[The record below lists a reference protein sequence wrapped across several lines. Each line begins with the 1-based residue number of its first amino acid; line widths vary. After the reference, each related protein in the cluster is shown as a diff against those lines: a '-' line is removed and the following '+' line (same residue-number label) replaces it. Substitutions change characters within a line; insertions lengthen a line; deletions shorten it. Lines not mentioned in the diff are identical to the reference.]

1 MIIITIITIFETN
14 LTKHTIFFIGDVMK
28 KTIFYVI
35 IAVLSAHLMFTGY
48 QCGSAEMTSAKLYM
62 QRSEWDNAK
71 DQLQKEIAKRP
82 ENFEAWYWLGRVNHE
97 HKNYPEMLSAFNNSL
112 KLSGQFKKEIDA
124 ILLSVWAQ
132 TFNKGVE
139 HFNSAINAE
148 PDNAQEFFDKAIVQL
163 KTATTVQPDSFP
175 PYRVLALT
183 YYGMKDKSNAEN
195 YLKEAIAKQ
204 NDPQLGR
211 ILGGIYYERAML
223 LKTEAMNLE
232 GAQKQ
237 EAIGKV
243 NKIFDQA
250 IQTLEYALVASP
262 NDAPILIILND
273 AYIGAGRTADA
284 MKSYQRAIVADPNN
298 KLVHYNYGVLLLR
311 ATNFAEAAEQFEIA
325 LNIDKDFTDALYN
338 VSATYMQWGAR
349 MKEKAEAEIK
359 DDKTKQ
365 INKSFEEQ
373 FKKAKE
379 YLDRLVKLSEK
390 DIAAWE
396 MLGMANTLLNIP
408 KDAKEAFD
416 KADSLRK
423 AK

>member
-1 MIIITIITIFETN
+1 
-14 LTKHTIFFIGDVMK
+14 MK

-35 IAVLSAHLMFTGY
+35 LAALFANLMFTGY

-97 HKNYPEMLSAFNNSL
+97 HKNYPEMLSAFNSSL
-112 KLSGQFKKEIDA
+112 KLSNQFKKEIDA
-124 ILLSVWAQ
+124 IRLSVWAQ

-139 HFNSAINAE
+139 HFNSALNAE
-148 PDNAQEFFDKAIVQL
+148 TDNPQEFFDKAITQL
-163 KTATTVQPDSFP
+163 KTAITVQPDSFP

-183 YYGMKDKSNAEN
+183 YYGMKDKGNAEN

-211 ILGGIYYERAML
+211 ILGGIYYERAMS

-243 NKIFDQA
+243 NNIFNQA
-250 IQTLEYALVASP
+250 IQALEYALVASP
-262 NDAPILIILND
+262 NDAQILIILND
-273 AYIGAGRTADA
+273 AYIGAGRTDDA

-325 LNIDKDFTDALYN
+325 LTIDKDFTDALYN

-365 INKSFEEQ
+365 INKSFEEK
-373 FKKAKE
+373 FRKAKE
-379 YLDRLVKLSEK
+379 YLERLVKLSEK
-390 DIAAWE
+390 DVAAWE

>member
-1 MIIITIITIFETN
+1 M
-14 LTKHTIFFIGDVMK
+14 FF
-28 KTIFYVI
+28 VI
-35 IAVLSAHLMFTGY
+35 IAVLFANLMFTGY

-71 DQLQKEIAKRP
+71 DQLQKELAKRP
-82 ENFEAWYWLGRVNHE
+82 ENFEAWYWLGRVNYE

-112 KLSGQFKKEIDA
+112 KLSNQFKKEIDA
-124 ILLSVWAQ
+124 IRLSIWVQ

-148 PDNAQEFFDKAIVQL
+148 PDNAPEFFDKAIAQL
-163 KTATTVQPDSFP
+163 KTAISVQPDSFP

-183 YYGMKDKSNAEN
+183 YYGMKDKNNAEVH
-195 YLKEAIAKQ
+195 LKEAIAKQ

-211 ILGGIYYERAML
+211 ILGGIYYERAMSMKEET
-223 LKTEAMNLE
+223 LKLQ
-232 GAQKQ
+232 GVQKQ
-237 EAIGKV
+237 EAIGKLNNV
-243 NKIFDQA
+243 FDQA
-250 IQTLEYALVASP
+250 IQTLEHALLASP
-262 NDAPILIILND
+262 NDASILIILND
-273 AYIGAGRTADA
+273 SYIAAGRTEDA

-311 ATNFAEAAEQFEIA
+311 ATNFAEAAEQFEIS
-325 LNIDKDFTDALYN
+325 LNIDKDFSDALYN

-349 MKEKAEAEIK
+349 MKEKAEADIK
-359 DDKTKQ
+359 DDKNKQ
-365 INKSFEEQ
+365 LDKSFEEK
-373 FKKAKE
+373 FKKAKS
-379 YLDRLVKLSEK
+379 YLERLVKIS
-390 DIAAWE
+390 DTDVAAWE

-408 KDAKEAFD
+408 KEAKEAFD

>member
-1 MIIITIITIFETN
+1 
-14 LTKHTIFFIGDVMK
+14 MK
-28 KTIFYVI
+28 KALFFVI
-35 IAVLSAHLMFTGY
+35 IAVLFANLMFTGY

-71 DQLQKEIAKRP
+71 DQLQKELAKRP
-82 ENFEAWYWLGRVNHE
+82 ENFEAWYYLGRVNHE

-112 KLSGQFKKEIDA
+112 KLSNQFKKEIDA
-124 ILLSVWAQ
+124 IRLSVWVQ

-148 PDNAQEFFDKAIVQL
+148 PANAPEFFDKAIAQL
-163 KTATTVQPDSFP
+163 KTAISVQPDSFP

-183 YYGMKDKSNAEN
+183 YYGMKDKNNAEV

-211 ILGGIYYERAML
+211 ILGGIYYERAMSM
-223 LKTEAMNLE
+223 KEEAMKLQ
-232 GAQKQ
+232 GVQKQ
-237 EAIGKV
+237 EAIVKLNNV
-243 NKIFDQA
+243 FDQA
-250 IQTLEYALVASP
+250 IKTLEHALVASP

-273 AYIGAGRTADA
+273 SYIAAGRTEDA

-338 VSATYMQWGAR
+338 VSATYMQWGAK
-349 MKEKAEAEIK
+349 MKEKAEADIK
-359 DDKTKQ
+359 DDKNKQ
-365 INKSFEEQ
+365 LDKSFEEK
-373 FKKAKE
+373 FRKAKN
-379 YLDRLVKLSEK
+379 YLERLVKLSET

-408 KDAKEAFD
+408 KEAKEAFD

-423 AK
+423 TK